1 MSSYLVWAFLVSIVF
16 FGGFIGSMMSGG
28 SILVFLILTFL
39 SIPVKTA
46 IGTLKFAITVLGLFS
61 AVTFLRGGAVK
72 VRLAP
77 SLMLSSLVGAIL
89 GSQII
94 LSLANEV
101 VNVTVILLICLGTV
115 FSLKLERSRN
125 LDTGGTKPKRM
136 LLVLAGFLLG
146 IYIGT
151 LGIAS
156 ALITISMLISL
167 FHLKIIEANG
177 TSKMIIFANNLV
189 ACMIYAINNNVNFL
203 LGTMIAVPIAIGS
216 WAGAKTALK
225 MESSMLRMVFIG
237 ISVLTIVKLLSEI
250 I

>member
-1 MSSYLVWAFLVSIVF
+1 MSSYLVWAFLVFIIF

-28 SILVFLILTFL
+28 SILVFVILTFL
-39 SIPVKTA
+39 NVPVKTA

-72 VRLAP
+72 VRLTP
-77 SLMLSSLVGAIL
+77 SLMLSSLAGAVI

-94 LSLANEV
+94 LSLASEIV
-101 VNVTVILLICLGTV
+101 DVTVILLICLGIV
-115 FSLKLERSRN
+115 FSLKFETSQNLE
-125 LDTGGTKPKRM
+125 TAGTKPNRI
-136 LLVLAGFLLG
+136 LPVLAGFLLG

-156 ALITISMLISL
+156 ALITISMLIGL
-167 FHLKIIEANG
+167 FHLKMIEANG
-177 TSKMIIFANNLV
+177 TSKMMIFANNLV
-189 ACMIYAINNNVNFL
+189 ACIIYAINNNVDFL
-203 LGTMIAVPIAIGS
+203 LGTIIAIPIAIGS
-216 WAGAKTALK
+216 WAGARTALK

-237 ISVLTIVKLLSEI
+237 ISILTIVKLLTEI